1 MNTKINKIIN
11 KQIYDFLT
19 HTNNTKTGLTQV
31 GGLEPTAR
39 SYVSILQEFEKFLI
53 DYKKL
58 DNESFKEYNFINL
71 ALDDIKAYSD
81 FLRNHTTNKVSTHN
95 QKLGVI
101 RIFAVY
107 ILNTCSDNADIY
119 TLNSYKAMLNDVRKL
134 DLQDT
139 PTEQHCFTKEDII
152 TLHSAILSGNF
163 KKKEMLLAIFLLYR
177 DTAAKRDS
185 VRLINISDVH
195 LNGDAYVMI
204 KVGGKTKTVEKHY
217 LRQDT
222 IKAIKDYL
230 LIRTPKNPNEEA
242 LFISNMGGRL
252 STATIYRMMKELYV
266 EAGFGYRDKDGNP
279 ITKYDINSL
288 RQGVLSEIMH
298 SVGIVSV
305 KTVDNPELDNVLNV
319 GRKLIRDSVF
329 NYSIDYSTERRVN

>member
-1 MNTKINKIIN
+1 M
-11 KQIYDFLT
+11 
-19 HTNNTKTGLTQV
+19 
-31 GGLEPTAR
+31 
-39 SYVSILQEFEKFLI
+39 
-53 DYKKL
+53 
-58 DNESFKEYNFINL
+58 
-71 ALDDIKAYSD
+71 
-81 FLRNHTTNKVSTHN
+81 
-95 QKLGVI
+95 
-101 RIFAVY
+101 
-107 ILNTCSDNADIY
+107 
-119 TLNSYKAMLNDVRKL
+119 
-134 DLQDT
+134 
-139 PTEQHCFTKEDII
+139 
-152 TLHSAILSGNF
+152 
-163 KKKEMLLAIFLLYR
+163 
-177 DTAAKRDS
+177 
-185 VRLINISDVH
+185 
-195 LNGDAYVMI
+195 
-204 KVGGKTKTVEKHY
+204 EKHY